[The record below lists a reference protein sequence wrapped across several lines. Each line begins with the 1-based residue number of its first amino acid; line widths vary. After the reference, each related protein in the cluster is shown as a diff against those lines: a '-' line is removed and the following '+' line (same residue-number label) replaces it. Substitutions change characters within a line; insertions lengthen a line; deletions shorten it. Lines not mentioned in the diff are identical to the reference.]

1 MSKPVILTIKST
13 TDVIVKLNVATIGTV
28 RDASRGNLQLDL
40 TTGKILNVT
49 QEEYYEQIAPYIEQP
64 TRK

>member
-13 TDVIVKLNVATIGTV
+13 TDVIVKLNVAIIGTV

-40 TTGKILNVT
+40 TTGKILTVT
-49 QEEYYEQIAPYIEQP
+49 Q
-64 TRK
+64 

>member
-1 MSKPVILTIKST
+1 MYKPVILTIKSA
-13 TDVIVKLNVATIGTV
+13 TDAIVKLNIATIGTV
-28 RDASRGNLQLDL
+28 RDASSGNLQLGL
-40 TTGKILNVT
+40 GHGKILEVT

>member
-13 TDVIVKLNVATIGTV
+13 TDVIVKLNVAIIGTV

>member
-13 TDVIVKLNVATIGTV
+13 TNVIVKLNVAIIGTV

-40 TTGKILNVT
+40 TNGKILNVT